1 MAVVLPLLARPRG
14 LRAGGAAAV
23 LRNGAVVAPKRPS
36 DAHSASQRGPHENE
50 KINDAIFQIE
60 DRLDRLERRVS
71 RIAWFVA
78 AHILIS
84 TVIAGIL
91 VFGTQ

>member
-1 MAVVLPLLARPRG
+1 MAVVLPLLARPLG
-14 LRAGGAAAV
+14 VAGRWGCGGFTH
-23 LRNGAVVAPKRPS
+23 GAVVAPKRPS
-36 DAHSASQRGPHENE
+36 DAHSARSVAPRERE
-50 KINDAIFQIE
+50 ISDAIFQIE

-91 VFGTQ
+91 VFGMQ